1 MYENRVLSWQ
11 NGTLRR
17 TLCNALPSPCFAPSA
32 PIWGR
37 VLMHQELRART
48 LIIKDS
54 PSACSP
60 LALQAEDIVVWR
72 KTIGRVACSAKGLQ
86 AKDGEKRRIYYEVE
100 GKNSASYA
108 RERSKLLHKYIE
120 NLLCFSFSFD

>member
-86 AKDGEKRRIYYEVE
+86 AKDGENGAER
-100 GKNSASYA
+100 A
-108 RERSKLLHKYIE
+108 RSRGGSIMKWR
-120 NLLCFSFSFD
+120 